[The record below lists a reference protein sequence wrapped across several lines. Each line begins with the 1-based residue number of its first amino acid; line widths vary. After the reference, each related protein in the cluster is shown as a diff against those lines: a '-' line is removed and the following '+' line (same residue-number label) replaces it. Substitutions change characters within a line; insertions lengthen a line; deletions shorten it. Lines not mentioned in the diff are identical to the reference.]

1 MFRFHLE
8 ECGMKPPQYENPR
21 YRAALAEQQRL
32 GAVRRDA
39 LLPQGLRLVAG
50 ADCSFNRFGSTFWGA
65 LVVCD
70 LEDTFRVVDSA
81 VVRMEVDFPYIPG
94 LLGFREVPV
103 LCAAYD
109 RLGVRPEV
117 TLVDAQG
124 TAHPRRFGSASHL
137 GVELDI
143 PTVGCAK
150 SLLCGTFVEPGE
162 GRGCWSP
169 LVDVEEPI
177 GAVLRTRTGVA
188 PVFVSPG
195 HLSDL
200 PSSMDLVLR
209 CAPLY
214 RIPEPIRMA
223 HELVNRARKD
233 GWGDGA
239 IGKSGDKVIH

>member
-1 MFRFHLE
+1 MRS
-8 ECGMKPPQYENPR
+8 PRYSNPR
-21 YRAALAEQQRL
+21 YRAALEAQERL
-32 GAVRRDA
+32 VLARREPP
-39 LLPQGLRLVAG
+39 LPQGLRLVAG
-50 ADCSFNRFGSTFWGA
+50 ADCSYNRFGSTFWGA
-65 LVVCD
+65 FVVCD
-70 LEDTFRVVDSA
+70 AQDAFRVVDSA

-103 LCAAYD
+103 LCAAYG

-137 GVELDI
+137 GVELGI

-150 SLLCGTFVEPGE
+150 SLLCGTFVEPGK
-162 GRGCWSP
+162 GRGSWSP
-169 LVDVEEPI
+169 LTDAGDPI
-177 GAVLRTRTGVA
+177 GGVLRTRTGVA

-209 CAPLY
+209 CAPHF
-214 RIPEPIRMA
+214 RIPEPIRLA
-223 HELVNRARKD
+223 HELVNRARK
-233 GWGDGA
+233 GEM
-239 IGKSGDKVIH
+239 VIE